1 MNRHR
6 LLNATLW
13 KECGILSLSILLLGA
28 VLLWMAGCDRAPKN
42 DREIRE
48 QAAQTTQQV
57 KQDAQE
63 AAQKAK
69 AAAAQA
75 EQKVNDVAAGVKDG
89 MNGDGQAPNGLIDI
103 NSASEETLTT
113 LPGITDT
120 LAQRIIE
127 RRPYTAPHNLV
138 NKGVLREAQYARLSA
153 KVTAN

>member
-42 DREIRE
+42 DS
-48 QAAQTTQQV
+48 
-57 KQDAQE
+57 
-63 AAQKAK
+63 
-69 AAAAQA
+69 
-75 EQKVNDVAAGVKDG
+75 

-113 LPGITDT
+113 LPGITGT
-120 LAQRIIE
+120 LARRIIE

-153 KVTAN
+153 KITAN